1 MQVFEIYMP
10 VLYRYL
16 RLYHI
21 LYARSVQVPMQMDLK
36 PGGDELIRKVS
47 DMTKQYNREHLTIW
61 GAFSHHTTSLCREHN
76 PNMCVIRA

>member
-1 MQVFEIYMP
+1 
-10 VLYRYL
+10 
-16 RLYHI
+16 
-21 LYARSVQVPMQMDLK
+21 MQMDLK